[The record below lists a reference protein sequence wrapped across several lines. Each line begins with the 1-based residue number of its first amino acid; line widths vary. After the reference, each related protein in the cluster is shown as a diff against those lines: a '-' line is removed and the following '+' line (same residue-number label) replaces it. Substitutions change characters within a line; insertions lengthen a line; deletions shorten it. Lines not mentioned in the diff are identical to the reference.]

1 MEKKK
6 YCLGFNEDELI
17 IHDINDIVKVDDVK
31 SISFHI
37 RFNSDAPKEEDLR
50 IPNGVYVT
58 DWSKECKIEIHKK
71 YQSDIYPDEREIY
84 LISVYITNKWREM
97 IKQFTSCIEMQKPY
111 DIKDFCS
118 KIACYVY
125 NKKME
130 DIEYCNHFY
139 CVPKD

>member
-1 MEKKK
+1 MENKK
-6 YCLGFNEDELI
+6 YCLGFNEDELV

-37 RFNSDAPKEEDLR
+37 RFNSDAPKKEDLR
-50 IPNGVYVT
+50 IPNGVCIA

-71 YQSDIYPDEREIY
+71 YQSNEREIY
-84 LISVYITNKWREM
+84 LISVYITNKWGEK
-97 IKQFTSCIEMQKPY
+97 IKQFTSCIEMKKPY

>member
-1 MEKKK
+1 MERKK
-6 YCLGFNEDELI
+6 YCLGFNNDELI
-17 IHDINDIVKVDDVK
+17 IHNTNDIVKVDDVK
-31 SISFHI
+31 SITFRI

-50 IPNGVYVT
+50 IPNGVCIV

-84 LISVYITNKWREM
+84 FISAYKVWNKNAMDR
-97 IKQFTSCIEMQKPY
+97 QFTSCIEMKKPN

-130 DIEYCNHFY
+130 DIEYCNRFY
-139 CVPKD
+139 CETKD

>member
-17 IHDINDIVKVDDVK
+17 IHNTNDIVKVDDVK
-31 SISFHI
+31 SITFRI
-37 RFNSDAPKEEDLR
+37 RFNSDAPKKEDCR
-50 IPNGVYVT
+50 IPNGVCVS
-58 DWSKECKIEIHKK
+58 DWSRECKIEIHKK

-84 LISVYITNKWREM
+84 FISAYKVWNTNAMDR
-97 IKQFTSCIEMQKPY
+97 QFTSCIEMKKPH

-130 DIEYCNHFY
+130 DIEYCNRFY
-139 CVPKD
+139 CETKD